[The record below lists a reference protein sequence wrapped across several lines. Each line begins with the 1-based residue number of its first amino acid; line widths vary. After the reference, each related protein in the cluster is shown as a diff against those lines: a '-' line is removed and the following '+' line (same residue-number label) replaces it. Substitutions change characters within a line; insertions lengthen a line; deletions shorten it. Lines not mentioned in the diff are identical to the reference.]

1 MRLRSSLTALAASTL
16 IMIGGVSAAA
26 SGNEPPPGLDA
37 YFEEDAVEV
46 QLSRETR
53 PSERTRGAESEE
65 GATEEIQ
72 TPGARRIPDNPVTF
86 PRDPGSEPPAGN
98 AEGTEATNPLPP
110 GEDGATASYC
120 RAITWTVDEAC
131 QAIIN
136 LTASSE
142 PCAVT
147 SEVARSQGQ
156 SSLAPVCFDETPEP
170 IAEGPVI
177 EEAVEF
183 AEETGE
189 SDGEPDISVIIE
201 QIPGLVSE
209 EFTTLPIDG
218 GSVQFEEDL
227 LGFGFI
233 NRHTNV
239 FADVEDQSFQRD
251 MLGIDVEIRAVPV
264 DYHFD
269 YGDGATR
276 TTASPGSS
284 TADQAASGSALT
296 DVETPTSHVYQETGL
311 YDVDLTTT
319 FTGEYRIAG
328 GTWTPIADST
338 TVAASP
344 GQADIWR
351 TQARHVSGQ
360 CEDHAQWG
368 CNGPFT
374 IEGDDRPPEV
384 FADQYDDAGNWRG
397 P

>member
-1 MRLRSSLTALAASTL
+1 MIETLLATTL
-16 IMIGGVSAAA
+16 LATSEDSA
-26 SGNEPPPGLDA
+26 PPFELDA
-37 YFEEDAVEV
+37 DYGDQVIEVEAE
-46 QLSRETR
+46 LTLPSDELRDGSRAGEVTNR
-53 PSERTRGAESEE
+53 A
-65 GATEEIQ
+65 
-72 TPGARRIPDNPVTF
+72 DNPTERSNPGGGTNPPSNHRGQPG
-86 PRDPGSEPPAGN
+86 PRRGDGGN
-98 AEGTEATNPLPP
+98 AEGGVIP
-110 GEDGATASYC
+110 GNQESSSHYCGAFS
-120 RAITWTVDEAC
+120 WTVDTDC
-131 QAIIN
+131 QSIIN
-136 LTASSE
+136 RMASPE
-142 PCAVT
+142 PCVVT
-147 SEVARSQGQ
+147 GEVAAQLGQ
-156 SSLAPVCFDETPEP
+156 STLAPVCLDETPEP
-170 IAEGPVI
+170 VQD
-177 EEAVEF
+177 EEVVEAAVE
-183 AEETGE
+183 APE
-189 SDGEPDISVIIE
+189 DDEPDITVILE
-201 QIPGLVSE
+201 QIPGLVAE

-276 TTASPGSS
+276 TTASPGTSA
-284 TADQAASGSALT
+284 ADQAAASGSALT

>member
-1 MRLRSSLTALAASTL
+1 MLIEAVAVSPVLVGAFAGVVAASTDDTDIPL
-16 IMIGGVSAAA
+16 
-26 SGNEPPPGLDA
+26 
-37 YFEEDAVEV
+37 FEG
-46 QLSRETR
+46 QLHDQIIEMRAELA
-53 PSERTRGAESEE
+53 EESEE
-65 GATEEIQ
+65 ERTSVIGDSNSSDA
-72 TPGARRIPDNPVTF
+72 
-86 PRDPGSEPPAGN
+86 GSGSGN
-98 AEGTEATNPLPP
+98 AQERRHEDEDSSDSPSIVDQPP
-110 GEDGATASYC
+110 NENSLALYCELESGALDS
-120 RAITWTVDEAC
+120 AC
-131 QAIIN
+131 QAIAN
-136 LTASSE
+136 
-142 PCAVT
+142 
-147 SEVARSQGQ
+147 
-156 SSLAPVCFDETPEP
+156 SLDCVVVAPVDPSTSGSTAPFCLDETPEP
-170 IAEGPVI
+170 VQD
-177 EEAVEF
+177 EEVVEAAVE
-183 AEETGE
+183 APE
-189 SDGEPDISVIIE
+189 DDEPDITVILE

-311 YDVDLTTT
+311 YDVGLTTT

-338 TVAASP
+338 TVEASP

-360 CEDHAQWG
+360 CEDHTQWG